1 MKIKEARSIIKSP
14 FFPAKFSQNK
24 NYKYSVCI
32 GLGGNIGDVKKRFER
47 FFFAIK
53 KDSRFFLKESSIILK
68 NKAFGFREQ
77 NDFLNAIILL
87 KTSLHARAILKIMQY
102 YEIKFKRTRSFKNAP
117 RTLDLDILYFS
128 EKIRQS
134 DDLQI
139 PHHGVNERISV
150 IIPLGSMKETI

>member
-1 MKIKEARSIIKSP
+1 
-14 FFPAKFSQNK
+14 
-24 NYKYSVCI
+24 
-32 GLGGNIGDVKKRFER
+32 
-47 FFFAIK
+47 
-53 KDSRFFLKESSIILK
+53 
-68 NKAFGFREQ
+68 
-77 NDFLNAIILL
+77 
-87 KTSLHARAILKIMQY
+87 MQY